1 MPVAFS
7 VSDVFAADVAH
18 LVAADAGE
26 FIATARF
33 DEACV
38 AAGTG
43 AFDGHAHCQLHLSP

>member
-1 MPVAFS
+1 MPVTFA

-18 LVAADAGE
+18 LVAADARQ
-26 FIATARF
+26 FVAAARF

-43 AFDGHAHCQLHLSP
+43 PLDR